1 MASHG
6 SSFQKTFL
14 GAAGTSASSTTLNV
28 EDVFATSLYTGKGSG
43 IYINNGIRLGA
54 RGGGSSVRFDGV
66 DDRLSRASEL
76 TNAADSKT
84 FTLSAFVYPDRKAG
98 NNFFEIA
105 NSGGSGRFNFNVDDT
120 GKLNVNALGTDA
132 GQVLT
137 LESRLVPSSGLP
149 GGVVI
154 GNWQHILISV
164 DMSDTSK
171 RHLYIDD
178 VIPGHVDF
186 DRYNDAVID
195 FTNPKVGIAGSPT
208 AVAGA
213 QRLSNFYLD
222 FTYRDLSTESNR
234 RLFVNA
240 NLEPV
245 APPANSIIHM
255 KLDGTDANTGVN
267 SGTGGNFTVNGSP
280 TVLDTLGPFQNS
292 DGAAGGLVWVK
303 NRTASASNILVDTE
317 RGAKKFLAS
326 DSTAAEVSGNASTS
340 NQSVMDFTASGFR
353 IGNYSNVNVN
363 AAAFCSWT
371 FRKQA
376 KFFDV
381 VTYSGQNTDLALS
394 HNLGVAPGMV
404 IIKRTDDS
412 GHDWYVYHRSLNLS
426 DNLVL
431 NADGDTGGNNFWTS
445 SAPSSTVFNIDGNRA
460 AINQSGGS
468 YVAYLFAHHAND
480 ATDTDFGSDG
490 GPVISCGSYTGNT
503 SGTEVD
509 LGFEPQF
516 VMIKKSTASESWYV
530 YDNMRGV
537 ATGGA
542 NSLDKKL
549 RWNTSGAEAAV
560 ASPIIAFSSKGFIL
574 ESTDNEING
583 SGTYVYMAIR
593 RLMGAPTKDL
603 TGVPISPFSAVTTG
617 TPDDNVITA
626 FPFRPEY
633 TDMVMFAKRGGDSEN
648 FQIADRVRGFQSTS
662 TNSDDGYTTS
672 TLETNNTNAEDTS
685 STAIHQTTTQ
695 VDYPIGPLLRSVS
708 SGGNFLMYRWRR
720 MKGYFD
726 MVTWTG
732 TGSARTQVHNLGAVP
747 EMIWVHPRNLAE
759 NWAVYHKDIGATK
772 YLQLN
777 TTAAAATSSTRWN
790 DTTPTSSVFSL
801 GADNEVNASSG
812 GPYTYIAYLFSTLD
826 GVSKVGSYTGN
837 DGSTNVDCGFSNG
850 ARFILIKKTNGS
862 GDWFIFDS
870 TRGIVAGNDPSL
882 KLNTTEAEDD
892 LGARDIIDPLS
903 AGFTVNA
910 NRGGVND
917 NGDTFIFYAIA

>member
-28 EDVFATSLYTGKGSG
+28 EDVFATSLYTGNGSG

-84 FTLSAFVYPDRKAG
+84 FTLSAFVYSERKAG

-105 NSGGSGRFNFNVDDT
+105 TSGGSGVFNFHVDDT
-120 GKLNVNALGTDA
+120 GKLNVSGNGTD
-132 GQVLT
+132 GGGVLT
-137 LESRLVPSSGLP
+137 LESRLTPSSGLP

-154 GNWQHILISV
+154 GNWHHILVSV
-164 DMSDTSK
+164 DMSDTNK

-178 VIPGHVDF
+178 AIPGHVDF

-213 QRLSNFYLD
+213 QRLSNLYLD
-222 FTYRDLSTESNR
+222 FTYRDLSTTSNR

-303 NRTASASNILVDTE
+303 NRNQSASHILVDTE
-317 RGAKKFLAS
+317 RGAKKFIES
-326 DSTAAEVSGNASTS
+326 DSSAAEVSGNDFTS
-340 NQSVMDFTASGFR
+340 NQSVMNFTASGFR
-353 IGNYSNVNVN
+353 IGSYSKVNVDS
-363 AAAFCSWT
+363 AAFCSWT

-376 KFFDV
+376 KFFDI
-381 VTYSGQNTDLALS
+381 VTWTGNGSHPRNIA
-394 HNLGVAPGMV
+394 HNLGYVPGS
-404 IIKRTDDS
+404 ILIKNLTDGGD
-412 GHDWYVYHRSLNLS
+412 DWKVYHRGIANDAETDYLNLNLTDS
-426 DNLVL
+426 SVDN
-431 NADGDTGGNNFWTS
+431 DGPFNDTAPTASVFTVGDNSTNQNSQNF
-445 SAPSSTVFNIDGNRA
+445 
-460 AINQSGGS
+460 
-468 YVAYLFAHHAND
+468 VAYLFAHHASD
-480 ATDTDFGSDG
+480 ATNTDFGSDG
-490 GPVISCGSYTGNT
+490 GPVISCGNYTGNDNVVGPSVT
-503 SGTEVD
+503 
-509 LGFEPQF
+509 LGFEPQYLL
-516 VMIKKSTASESWYV
+516 IKNSQSSVNWFILDSHRGLCEAVPPRIAAS
-530 YDNMRGV
+530 D
-537 ATGGA
+537 A
-542 NSLDKKL
+542 
-549 RWNTSGAEAAV
+549 GAEFSNADNNV
-560 ASPIIAFSSKGFIL
+560 IARSNGFQIR
-574 ESTDNEING
+574 G
-583 SGTYVYMAIR
+583 SGGSFNENNENYIFIAIR
-593 RLMGAPTKDL
+593 RPMGAPTKDL

-617 TPDDNVITA
+617 TPDDDVITA

-633 TDMVMFAKRGGDSEN
+633 TDMVMFAKRGGDARN

-662 TNSDDGYTTS
+662 TNSDDGYVTP
-672 TLETNNTNAEDTS
+672 TLFTNTDGVEDIT

-695 VDYPIGPLLRSVS
+695 VDYPIGPLLRGVS
-708 SGGNFLMYRWRR
+708 SGSNFLMYRWRR
-720 MKGYFD
+720 MQGYFD
-726 MVTWTG
+726 IVAYNG
-732 TGSARTQVHNLGAVP
+732 TGNVRTVAHNLGVVP
-747 EMIWVHPRNLAE
+747 EMIWIKRRVDAV
-759 NWAVYHKDIGATK
+759 NWSVYYGDNTDYMI
-772 YLQLN
+772 LN
-777 TTAAAATSSTRWN
+777 SNSGGIDAAGPWN
-790 DTTPTSSVFSL
+790 DTSPTSSVFTL
-801 GADNEVNASSG
+801 GDDNDVNANN
-812 GPYTYIAYLFSTLD
+812 YTFISYLFATLA
-826 GVSKVGSYTGN
+826 GVSKVGTYTGN
-837 DGSTNVDCGFSNG
+837 DGSTNVDCGFTNG
-850 ARFILIKKTNGS
+850 AKFVLIKKTNGS
-862 GDWFIFDS
+862 GDWFVFDS

-882 KLNTTEAEDD
+882 KLNTAETEDD
-892 LGARDIIDPLS
+892 LNARDIIDPLA

-917 NGDTFIFYAIA
+917 NGDTFLFYAIAA